1 MIRLVK
7 YKVNEIM
14 KDNEFK
20 KDFVYMNKGL
30 KVFNIESAFKE
41 LMAIS
46 SDFYDYYEI
55 YKDLL
60 HKSYSKQINYY
71 LDKIFVLTGTDTM
84 PLLLSCFYDYKI
96 GLITEEVVVSCL
108 AFLLNY
114 IFRFIIAGK
123 NNLDD
128 IIIKVAGSVCN
139 KNVDKDIIQF
149 VYYDLFANMFLNDPS
164 YVSNDQ
170 FVELLIESDL
180 YNLKNGIVIKEILAM
195 IELSSGEYIDLRDLT
210 IEHIMPQNKDSNNW
224 SDLNKSYLYDKYL
237 HTFGNLTLT
246 QDNSSLSD
254 KSYSDKRDIL
264 INSKLVVLNKDIYE
278 NKYWSYD
285 LLIKR
290 AVRLAGI
297 FLEEIAF
304 RKVKVP
310 SDLPS
315 RKKNIN
321 DLNTFT
327 SLKFKRAYIAN
338 KPSDHIRNLSDV
350 LDLLMVDL
358 YMKYSA
364 KLEKLA
370 LNGYKGD
377 GFNKYMIHH
386 NEFKLKD
393 PKEIYRTG
401 VFYESNLDN
410 YRAYKM
416 IRNLLTEF
424 NLGVSYVEFI

>member
-1 MIRLVK
+1 MVK

-14 KDNEFK
+14 KDETFK
-20 KDFVYMNKGL
+20 KDFVYMKKGL
-30 KVFNIESAFKE
+30 KVLDIENSFKE

-46 SDFYDYYEI
+46 SDFYEYYEV

-60 HKSYSKQINYY
+60 HKSYSREINYY
-71 LDKIFVLTGTDTM
+71 LNKIFTLTDIDTM
-84 PLLLSCFYDYKI
+84 PLLLTCFYDYKI
-96 GLITEEVVVSCL
+96 GLITKDVVIDCL
-108 AFLLNY
+108 KFLLNY
-114 IFRFIIAGK
+114 LFRFIIAK
-123 NNLDD
+123 KINLDN
-128 IIIKVAGSVCN
+128 IIIKVAGSMYN
-139 KNVDKDIIQF
+139 KNVDKDIIEF
-149 VYYDLFANMFLNDPS
+149 LYYDLFANMFLNDTS

-180 YNLKNGIVIKEILAM
+180 YNLKNGIVVKEILEI
-195 IELSSGEYIDLRDLT
+195 IELSSGEYIDLSGLT

-224 SDLNKSYLYDKYL
+224 GELNKSYLYDKYL
-237 HTFGNLTLT
+237 HTLGNLTLT
-246 QDNSSLSD
+246 QVNSSLSD

-264 INSKLVVLNKDIYE
+264 INSKLIVLNKDIYE

-297 FLEEIAF
+297 FLDAIVC
-304 RKVKVP
+304 KSVKSP
-310 SDLPS
+310 SDLHF

-327 SLKFKRAYIAN
+327 SLRFKRAYIAN

-350 LDLLMVDL
+350 LDRLMVDL
-358 YMKYSA
+358 YMKYS
-364 KLEKLA
+364 KKFEELA
-370 LNGYKGD
+370 LDGYKGD

-401 VFYESNLDN
+401 IFYESNLDN

-416 IRNLLTEF
+416 IRNLLIEF

>member
-1 MIRLVK
+1 MVK

-14 KDNEFK
+14 KDENFK
-20 KDFVYMNKGL
+20 KDFVYMKKGL
-30 KVFNIESAFKE
+30 KVLDIESSFKE
-41 LMAIS
+41 LMAVS
-46 SDFYDYYEI
+46 SDFYEYYEV
-55 YKDLL
+55 YRDLL
-60 HKSYSKQINYY
+60 HKSYSKEINYY
-71 LDKIFVLTGTDTM
+71 LNKIFILSDTDTM
-84 PLLLSCFYDYKI
+84 PLLLTCFHDYKI
-96 GLITEEVVVSCL
+96 GLITEDVVIDCL
-108 AFLLNY
+108 KFLLNY
-114 IFRFIIAGK
+114 LFRFVIAKK
-123 NNLDD
+123 NNLDN
-128 IIIKVAGSVCN
+128 IMIKIAGSMYN
-139 KNVDKDIIQF
+139 KNVDKDIIELI
-149 VYYDLFANMFLNDPS
+149 YYDLFANMFLNDTS

-180 YNLKNGIVIKEILAM
+180 YNLKNGIVVKEILEM
-195 IELSSGEYIDLRDLT
+195 IELSSGEYIDLSDLT

-224 SDLNKSYLYDKYL
+224 GKLNKSYLYEKYL
-237 HTFGNLTLT
+237 HTLGNLTLT

-278 NKYWSYD
+278 NKVWSYD

-297 FLEEIAF
+297 FLNEINF
-304 RKVKVP
+304 KRVKLP
-310 SDLPS
+310 RDLPS

-327 SLKFKRAYIAN
+327 YLNIKRAYIAN
-338 KPSDHIRNLSDV
+338 KSFDNVRNLSDI
-350 LDLLMVDL
+350 LDLLISDL
-358 YMKYSA
+358 YMKYSV

-377 GFNKYMIHH
+377 GFNKYMIYY

-393 PKEIYRTG
+393 PKEIYNTG
-401 VFYESNLDN
+401 IFYESNLDN